1 MLDIKLIKEQGSR
14 VQEQLNR
21 RGPGTS
27 KDLDQL
33 IELDAERR
41 EALNQAQTLKNK
53 KKTLSA
59 EVGQLKKKGEN
70 ADSLMAEV
78 KQLNTEIK
86 QWDDKS
92 AEFDEQVR
100 ATLLKIPNLPSEST
114 PEGTDESQNEEIRV
128 WGQKPPID
136 FKPKSHLELGESLG
150 LLDLKRAA
158 KISGARFAV
167 FRGQGAALLRAL
179 IQFMLDTQTRE
190 NGYEEL
196 YPPVLVNKDSLMGTG
211 QLPKFEEDL
220 FKLRDDELFL
230 IPTAEVPVTNYHR
243 DEILPEESL
252 PVKYAAYTLCFRREA
267 GSYGKDTQ
275 GIIRQHQ
282 FDKVEL
288 VKFVKPEHSY
298 DELEKLVTDAESI
311 LQKLGLHYRV
321 VNLCTGDLGFS
332 AAKTYDL
339 EVWLPSQ
346 DTFREISSCSNF
358 TDYQA
363 RRAMIR
369 YKPQGKSHSVSGSEG
384 KSRSVSG
391 SGNVPHS
398 TSQGK
403 SRSVS
408 GGKPELVHTLNGS
421 GLAAGRLF
429 VAVLENYQQAD
440 GSIQIPEPLRPYMNG
455 AESIS

>member
-1 MLDIKLIKEQGSR
+1 MLDIKLIREQAGDIHG
-14 VQEQLNR
+14 QLNR

-27 KDLDQL
+27 ADLDQL
-33 IELDAERR
+33 LEIDKQRR
-41 EALNQAQTLKNK
+41 ESLNQAQDLKNK

-59 EVGQLKKKGEN
+59 EVGNLKKKGED
-70 ADSLMAEV
+70 AAGPMAEV
-78 KQLNTEIK
+78 KQLNVQIK
-86 QWDDKS
+86 EWDDKS
-92 AEFDEQVR
+92 SELEEQVR
-100 ATLLKIPNLPSEST
+100 STLLKIPNLPSEST
-114 PEGTDESQNEEIRV
+114 PEGTDESQNQEVRV
-128 WGQKPPID
+128 WGKKPSHD
-136 FKPKSHLELGESLG
+136 FKPKNHLELGESLDI
-150 LLDLKRAA
+150 LDMKRAA

-167 FRGQGAALLRAL
+167 FKGQGAALLRAL
-179 IQFMLDTQTRE
+179 IQFMLNTQTRE

-196 YPPVLVNKDSLMGTG
+196 YPPVLVNEDSLQGTG
-211 QLPKFEEDL
+211 QLPKFKEDL
-220 FKLRDDELFL
+220 FELKEDKLFL

-252 PVKYAAYTLCFRREA
+252 PIKYAAYTLCFRREA

-298 DELEKLVTDAESI
+298 DELEKLLTDAESI
-311 LQKLGLHYRV
+311 LQKLNLHYRV
-321 VNLCTGDLGFS
+321 VNLCAGDLGFS

-346 DTFREISSCSNF
+346 NTYREISSCSNF

-369 YKPQGKSHSVSGSEG
+369 YKGKS
-384 KSRSVSG
+384 
-391 SGNVPHS
+391 
-398 TSQGK
+398 
-403 SRSVS
+403 
-408 GGKPELVHTLNGS
+408 GKPELVHTLNGS

-440 GSIQIPEPLRPYMNG
+440 GSILIPEPLRPYLNG
-455 AESIS
+455 QTQLG

>member
-1 MLDIKLIKEQGSR
+1 MLDIKLIREQGDR
-14 VQEQLNR
+14 VHSQLNR

-27 KDLDQL
+27 ADLERLLEMDQQ
-33 IELDAERR
+33 RR

-59 EVGQLKKKGEN
+59 EVGALKKKGED
-70 ADSLMAEV
+70 AAGPMEEV
-78 KQLNTEIK
+78 KQLNAQIK
-86 QWDDKS
+86 EWDDKS
-92 AEFDEQVR
+92 SELDEQVR
-100 ATLLKIPNLPSEST
+100 TTLLRIPNLPSEST

-128 WGQKPPID
+128 WGKQPSFD
-136 FKPKSHLELGESLG
+136 FEPKNHMELGETLD
-150 LLDLKRAA
+150 LLDLKRAV

-167 FRGQGAALLRAL
+167 FKGQGAALLRAL
-179 IQFMLDTQTRE
+179 IQFMLNTQTRE

-288 VKFVKPEHSY
+288 VKFVKPEYSY

-311 LQKLGLHYRV
+311 LQKLNLHYRV
-321 VNLCTGDLGFS
+321 VNLCTSDLGFS

-346 DTFREISSCSNF
+346 NTYREISSCSNF

-369 YKPQGKSHSVSGSEG
+369 YKSKD
-384 KSRSVSG
+384 
-391 SGNVPHS
+391 
-398 TSQGK
+398 
-403 SRSVS
+403 

-440 GSIQIPEPLRPYMNG
+440 GSILIPKPLQPYLNG
-455 AESIS
+455 KDRISLE